1 MFGVPASR
9 ITYANHPYELAAS
22 DYRGKMFVDVTDTG
36 GKGAIFKNAG
46 ARWAAVT
53 PRDDIPASQHVM
65 GTLRFGT
72 DPKQSVCDPTGKL
85 HDIQNLYCS
94 DGALFPTSSGYNPT
108 MTICA
113 LACWV
118 GANMVNSTNPLQA
131 LT

>member
-1 MFGVPASR
+1 
-9 ITYANHPYELAAS
+9 
-22 DYRGKMFVDVTDTG
+22 MFVDVTDG
-36 GKGAIFKNAG
+36 NNKGAIFKNAG

-53 PRDDIPASQHVM
+53 PRDDIPASAHVM

-72 DPKQSVCDPTGKL
+72 DPAKSVCDATGKL
-85 HDIQNLYCS
+85 HDIQNLWCS

-118 GANMVNSTNPLQA
+118 GANMVNPTNPLQA